1 MARGRFVTFEG
12 GEGTGKSTQAR
23 RLAERLRAERGVG
36 VVVTREPGGSPK
48 AEAIRKVLLSGRAE
62 AFGPTGEA
70 LLFAAARIDHLDVT
84 IRPALARGEW
94 VVCDRFADSTRAY
107 QGVLGS
113 LDPGL
118 IASLERV
125 AVGRTRP
132 DLTLMLDLPAE
143 IGLARAEARRGR
155 EAADRFEREGLATHK
170 ALRQAFL
177 DIAASEPGRCVV
189 IDADMS
195 PDAVADAVWAAVAA
209 RLPGPTP
216 DDAPEA
222 TG

>member
-1 MARGRFVTFEG
+1 M
-12 GEGTGKSTQAR
+12 
-23 RLAERLRAERGVG
+23 
-36 VVVTREPGGSPK
+36 
-48 AEAIRKVLLSGRAE
+48 
-62 AFGPTGEA
+62 
-70 LLFAAARIDHLDVT
+70 
-84 IRPALARGEW
+84 ARGEW

-195 PDAVADAVWAAVAA
+195 PDAVANAVWAAVAT